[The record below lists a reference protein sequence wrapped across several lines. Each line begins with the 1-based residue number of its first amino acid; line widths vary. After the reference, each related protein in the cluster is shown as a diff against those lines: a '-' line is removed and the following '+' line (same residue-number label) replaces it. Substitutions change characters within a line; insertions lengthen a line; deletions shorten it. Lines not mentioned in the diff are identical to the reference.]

1 MDAEAKQ
8 GAYCSIKKTLRR
20 CIRVSWRYASEHRAL
35 FSLALLLYLLYRSS
49 PGFCAFLLSSS
60 PVIVCTTILLGTL
73 LSYGIKDPP
82 EMDES
87 EMALDNS
94 APKFGSY
101 SRNVHSE
108 AYTRSLVPAV
118 KDNIIREASFGR
130 RHSNNHLDL
139 DEDDPLLEG
148 VCQGDDEVDAA
159 GSRLGK
165 MLISIPSTE
174 AMQQDAAMVDKDA
187 FLSKNDEHA
196 NLFDAVHQSGVDGK
210 ETTVREDVEILTEP
224 NHQGRAESQSGEVGL
239 GHVSERKAA
248 DGEAGKRRW
257 GRAFSV
263 RQRKKLADI
272 KIEAIN
278 PAAENQLDHSPLSP
292 FTRAGRHDYDC
303 LAGFDPDNAEKYSL
317 DVPMTNTAPAPD
329 ATEPAPLS
337 GADFS
342 SPDPTNTDNSENRPN
357 VCSLDSGTGSGSNVV
372 ADNGKAKEDGEE
384 KRKDAGN
391 EPAFLW
397 TADDEKNGMDL
408 GYSEM
413 ERNRRLE
420 ILMARRKSR
429 RHTSFELE
437 GNAVS
442 SFRPQA
448 LAISARRLNPFAD
461 DAEVPGSA
469 PSVLHLRKDP
479 FDFLSEQSNDSDI
492 PAPHQD
498 MPSFKRHESF
508 SFSRPQQRHVP
519 RFKPL
524 EEFSLGEAAG
534 GSDFQRQFSDR
545 SVSRLSVVSECDTV
559 SSVGDPEHNELIRN
573 YYIRGVREESPSPL
587 RQDSDLSCAGNE
599 CSDLGSALGTT
610 KL

>member
-1 MDAEAKQ
+1 MPPYPISKHQ
-8 GAYCSIKKTLRR
+8 HLGFYNS
-20 CIRVSWRYASEHRAL
+20 CIRISWRYASEHRAL
-35 FSLALLLYLLYRSS
+35 FSVVLLLYLLYISS

-60 PVIVCTTILLGTL
+60 PVIICTTILIGTL
-73 LSYGIKDPP
+73 LSYGIKDLP

-87 EMALDNS
+87 ETAPDYNP
-94 APKFGSY
+94 APKFGSH
-101 SRNVHSE
+101 SRNVYSE

-118 KDNIIREASFGR
+118 KENIIREASFGR
-130 RHSNNHLDL
+130 RHSNKHLDV
-139 DEDDPLLEG
+139 DEDVPLLEG
-148 VCQGDDEVDAA
+148 GCQGDDEVDAA

-165 MLISIPSTE
+165 MLISIPSAET
-174 AMQQDAAMVDKDA
+174 MQQDAAMVDKDA
-187 FLSKNDEHA
+187 FLSKKDEHA

-210 ETTVREDVEILTEP
+210 ETTVKEDVEIMTEP
-224 NHQGRAESQSGEVGL
+224 DHQGRAESQSGEVGL
-239 GHVSERKAA
+239 GDVSEHKAA
-248 DGEAGKRRW
+248 DGEAGRRRW

-278 PAAENQLDHSPLSP
+278 PAAENQLDYSLSSPL
-292 FTRAGRHDYDC
+292 TRAGSHDYDC
-303 LAGFDPDNAEKYSL
+303 LAGFDPDNAEIYSL
-317 DVPMTNTAPAPD
+317 DVPMTNAAPVPD
-329 ATEPAPLS
+329 ATEADPFS

-342 SPDPTNTDNSENRPN
+342 SPDPTANNNDNSENNSN
-357 VCSLDSGTGSGSNVV
+357 VCSLDSGTDSGRNDV
-372 ADNGKAKEDGEE
+372 ADNGKTKEDGEE

-397 TADDEKNGMDL
+397 TADDEKNGTDL

-429 RHTSFELE
+429 KHMSFELE
-437 GNAVS
+437 GIGVS
-442 SFRPQA
+442 SFRPHA

-469 PSVLHLRKDP
+469 PPVLHLRKDP
-479 FDFLSEQSNDSDI
+479 FDFLSEQSNDSDT
-492 PAPHQD
+492 PAPHSLNPQEPKPALRQD

-508 SFSRPQQRHVP
+508 SFGRPWQRHVP

-524 EEFSLGEAAG
+524 EEFSLDEAAG
-534 GSDFQRQFSDR
+534 ASDFQRQFSVR

-573 YYIRGVREESPSPL
+573 
-587 RQDSDLSCAGNE
+587 
-599 CSDLGSALGTT
+599 
-610 KL
+610 